1 MQKAFGALDSAKQ
14 AALAADLIGLAE
26 ARNRATDG
34 TLVAASEYL
43 EVIITRK

>member
-1 MQKAFGALDSAKQ
+1 MQKAFGALDPAKQ
-14 AALAADLIGLAE
+14 TALAADLIGLAE
-26 ARNRATDG
+26 SCNRATDG